1 MSPTGRDDERRGEPR
16 GGRSPEPADE
26 ARNAEGTASGR
37 TGRRRVSLPPS
48 RGLLPIVG
56 LLFLALVVVGGVL
69 LWRWYGDQTGG
80 TSPFEDSVASGP
92 EPLVRLTNG
101 PGQVRVEG
109 VDSEGVEISA
119 ERYARGWDPA
129 AARENASGIA
139 VDVARE
145 GSTLEV
151 SSDGGRGTGV
161 DYTLKVPRGSKVEIE
176 SAAGDVTVE
185 GVADSVQVSAEMG
198 DVAVSEVQG
207 DVTVEAPRGDVTVE
221 GVSTETGNVELSVGS
236 GDLVLRDLVVGILEA
251 RVEAGSAELLGRFAG
266 GGRLSVET
274 GSISVRVPPEE
285 VRELALEAR
294 VGEVAREGDAGADA
308 EGGE

>member
-1 MSPTGRDDERRGEPR
+1 M
-16 GGRSPEPADE
+16 
-26 ARNAEGTASGR
+26 
-37 TGRRRVSLPPS
+37 
-48 RGLLPIVG
+48 
-56 LLFLALVVVGGVL
+56 VGGVL

-145 GSTLEV
+145 GSTLEI

-161 DYTLKVPRGSKVEIE
+161 DYTLRVPRGSKVEVE
-176 SAAGDVTVE
+176 SAAGDVTVG
-185 GVADSVQVSAEMG
+185 GVADSVRVRAEMG

-294 VGEVAREGDAGADA
+294 VGEVVREGDAGADA

>member
-1 MSPTGRDDERRGEPR
+1 MSPESRGDERRS
-16 GGRSPEPADE
+16 GRPSDPSGK
-26 ARNAEGTASGR
+26 ARRPEGTDPREAS
-37 TGRRRVSLPPS
+37 RRRTSSAPS
-48 RGLLPIVG
+48 RNILVPVVG
-56 LLFLALVVVGGVL
+56 LLLLALLVTGGLL

-109 VDSEGVEISA
+109 VDSESVEISA
-119 ERYARGWDPA
+119 RRYARGSDPA
-129 AARENASGIA
+129 AARENASGVA

-145 GSTLEV
+145 GATMEI

-161 DYTLKVPRGSKVEIE
+161 DYALRVPRGSKVEVE
-176 SAAGDVTVE
+176 SEAGDVTVE
-185 GVADSVQVSAEMG
+185 GIADGVQARAEMG
-198 DVAVSEVQG
+198 DVAVGDVRG
-207 DVTVEAPRGDVTVE
+207 DVTVEAPRGDVMVE

-236 GDLVLRDLVVGILEA
+236 GDLVLRDLVVGVLEA
-251 RVEAGSAELLGRFAG
+251 RVEAGDAELLGRFAG
-266 GGRLSVET
+266 SGRLSVGT

-285 VRELALEAR
+285 ARELVLEAR
-294 VGEVAREGDAGADA
+294 VGEVTREGDGET

>member
-1 MSPTGRDDERRGEPR
+1 M
-16 GGRSPEPADE
+16 
-26 ARNAEGTASGR
+26 
-37 TGRRRVSLPPS
+37 PPS
-48 RGLLPIVG
+48 RGLVLPVAG

-80 TSPFEDSVASGP
+80 TSPFEDSIASGP

-109 VDSEGVEISA
+109 VDSESVEISA
-119 ERYARGWDPA
+119 KRYARGWDPS
-129 AARENASGIA
+129 AARENASGVA

-145 GSTLEV
+145 GATMEI
-151 SSDGGRGTGV
+151 SSDGGRRAGV
-161 DYTLKVPRGSKVEIE
+161 DYTLRVPRGSKVEVE
-176 SAAGDVTVE
+176 SAAGDVE
-185 GVADSVQVSAEMG
+185 ISGVADSVQARAEMG
-198 DVAVSEVQG
+198 DVTVRDVRGS
-207 DVTVEAPRGDVTVE
+207 VTVEAPQGDVTVE

-266 GGRLSVET
+266 GGRLSVGT

-294 VGEVAREGDAGADA
+294 VGEVSREGDT
-308 EGGE
+308 ERGE

>member
-1 MSPTGRDDERRGEPR
+1 MTPSRRDEEGLDTPR
-16 GGRSPEPADE
+16 GRPSEPPDDPRHPE
-26 ARNAEGTASGR
+26 GSSSGR
-37 TGRRRVSLPPS
+37 IGRRRDSLAPS
-48 RGLLPIVG
+48 RGLVLPVVG

-109 VDSEGVEISA
+109 VDSESVEISA
-119 ERYARGWDPA
+119 RRYARGSDPS
-129 AARENASGIA
+129 AARENASGVA

-145 GSTLEV
+145 GATMEI
-151 SSDGGRGTGV
+151 SSDGGRRAGV
-161 DYTLKVPRGSKVEIE
+161 DYTLRVPRGSKIEVE
-176 SAAGDVTVE
+176 SAAGDVE
-185 GVADSVQVSAEMG
+185 ISGVADSVQARAEMG
-198 DVAVSEVQG
+198 DVRVRDVRGS
-207 DVTVEAPRGDVTVE
+207 VTVEAPQGDVTVE
-221 GVSTETGNVELSVGS
+221 GVSTETGNVELSIGS

-266 GGRLSVET
+266 GGRLSVGT

-294 VGEVAREGDAGADA
+294 VGEVSREGDT
-308 EGGE
+308 ERGE

>member
-1 MSPTGRDDERRGEPR
+1 MRPEGRGDERRG
-16 GGRSPEPADE
+16 GRPSDSSSETRRP
-26 ARNAEGTASGR
+26 EGTDSGE
-37 TGRRRVSLPPS
+37 TGRRRTSPVPS
-48 RGLLPIVG
+48 RGLVVPAVG
-56 LLFLALVVVGGVL
+56 LLLLALLVVGGLL

-109 VDSEGVEISA
+109 VDSESVEISA
-119 ERYARGWDPA
+119 RRYARGSDPT
-129 AARENASGIA
+129 AARENASEVA

-145 GSTLEV
+145 GATMEI
-151 SSDGGRGTGV
+151 SSDGGRDTGV
-161 DYTLKVPRGSKVEIE
+161 DYALRVPRGSKVEVE

-185 GVADSVQVSAEMG
+185 GVADGVQARARMG
-198 DVAVSEVQG
+198 DVAVRDVQG
-207 DVTVEAPRGDVTVE
+207 DVTVEAPQGDVTVE

-236 GDLVLRDLVVGILEA
+236 GDLVLRDLVVGVLEA
-251 RVEAGSAELLGRFAG
+251 RVEAGGAELLGRFAG
-266 GGRLSVET
+266 GGRLSVGT

-294 VGEVAREGDAGADA
+294 VGEVMREGGAGDET